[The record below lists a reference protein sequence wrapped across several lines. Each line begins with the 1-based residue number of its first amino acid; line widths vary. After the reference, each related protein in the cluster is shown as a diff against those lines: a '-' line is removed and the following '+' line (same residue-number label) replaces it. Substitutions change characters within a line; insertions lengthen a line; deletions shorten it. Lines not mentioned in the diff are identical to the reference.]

1 MRDQLVGYLFDALD
15 EGEARDVEAA
25 LADPEQGPALR
36 NDLEVLKRAVSPLAS
51 DRDPEA
57 APAGLAR
64 RTLAFVEAQS
74 APATVPLRPLSPS
87 TEAASAGR
95 RVWLDRLLLA
105 ASAVAACILI
115 VPLVA
120 DAISDSRD
128 RRVERR
134 LQTVA
139 SGLIDYADDHG
150 IFPMPPDGGP
160 LSRAGLYA
168 PTLVS
173 EHRLVADDGTL
184 LVPGSDLD
192 RRGGFRVPTLEEIQA
207 AVGTAR
213 FDELVNTMGGDFG
226 YTLGHRGPDGRLQP
240 YRNQGRSHHA
250 IVADAPAP
258 CCEKSNNH
266 PDGIHYILFED
277 GHFKRVTVD
286 ALHGEDHLYRNHE
299 GEVAAGIDAEDAVI
313 GDSHHQP

>member
-25 LADPEQGPALR
+25 LADPAQGPALR
-36 NDLEVLKRAVSPLAS
+36 NDLELLRRAVSPLVS
-51 DRDPEA
+51 DRGPEP

-64 RTLAFVEAQS
+64 RTLTFVEAQS
-74 APATVPLRPLSPS
+74 TPATVPLRPLSPV
-87 TEAASAGR
+87 TEGSSAGR

-105 ASAVAACILI
+105 ASAVAACVLI
-115 VPLVA
+115 APLVA
-120 DAISDSRD
+120 DAITDSRA

-134 LQTVA
+134 LQTIA
-139 SGLIDYADDHG
+139 SGLEGYAEHHG
-150 IFPMPPDGGP
+150 IFPTPPDGGP

-192 RRGGFRVPTLEEIQA
+192 RRGGFRVPTLDELEA

-213 FDELVNTMGGDFG
+213 FDELINTMGGDFG

-240 YRNQGRSHHA
+240 NRNQGRSHHP
-250 IVADAPAP
+250 IVADAPGP

-277 GHFKRVTVD
+277 GHFKRVAVD